1 MGAVYSISNPR
12 LRRGPN
18 PWGSLMRNSSCFAFA
33 ALFVFLAIAPPAWAG
48 NPGDAGFLSLR
59 FGIGA
64 RNGAMGDVGVAESSG
79 ATAMYY
85 NPANLVLTEGTNLTL
100 QHVEHFSLFR
110 QEAAAVSHRLP
121 QGAIGLIFSGFY
133 SESIPRTTLDR
144 IGVSQ
149 GDFQP
154 YQLAVGLG
162 YAYQFK
168 DFSLGLVGKFL
179 YERIDAYS
187 AQGLALDLGISH
199 RSKIPGLTLAAA
211 VANLGGQMTVKEEPY
226 DLPLTT
232 RLGASYTPH
241 TEGEGMAQNFTLAT
255 DLVLPNDG
263 NGRIHVGG
271 EMRLHSS
278 FALRAGYRINYDSY
292 GLTAGLGYHTGSLSV
307 DYAYMDSGNDL
318 SDDHRISLS
327 FAFLP

>member
-1 MGAVYSISNPR
+1 
-12 LRRGPN
+12 
-18 PWGSLMRNSSCFAFA
+18 MRNSSCIALA
-33 ALFVFLAIAPPAWAG
+33 ALFIFLASVPPSWAG

-59 FGIGA
+59 MGIGA
-64 RNGAMGDVGVAESSG
+64 RNGAMGDVGVAESTG

-85 NPANLVLTEGTNLTL
+85 NPANLVYTSGTDVTL

-110 QEAAAVSHRLP
+110 QEAAAISHRLP
-121 QGAIGLIFSGFY
+121 RGAVGLIFSGFY
-133 SESIPRTTLDR
+133 VNDAIPLTTLDR

-162 YAYQFK
+162 YAYQFH

-179 YERIDAYS
+179 YERIESYGA
-187 AQGLALDLGISH
+187 AGLALDFGISH

-226 DLPLTT
+226 DLPFTT

-241 TEGEGMAQNFTLAT
+241 TEGKGLAQNLTLAT

-263 NGRIHVGG
+263 NGRLHVGG
-271 EMRLHSS
+271 ELRLHSS
-278 FALRAGYRINYDSY
+278 FAVRAGYRFNYDTY
-292 GLTAGLGYHTGSLSV
+292 GLTAGLGFHTGNLTV
-307 DYAYMDSGNDL
+307 DYAFMDNGNEL